1 MIYDNLI
8 KNFDNIKATLGISF
22 INGPKVEVQS
32 PVKAEYKV
40 EFINSQT
47 GQLVHT
53 NVINNNCW
61 TKCLYEYFIPWH
73 IKVYQKEHNGFVL
86 VEEHQYKAEGKRV
99 YIALDSKAL
108 GDTLSWFPYIE
119 EFRKKHKCK
128 VICSTFHNKFFKDQ
142 YPEIEFIEP
151 GEVAHN
157 LYAMYVLG
165 WPYKE
170 DGTVNLYKTP
180 SDFKTK
186 PLQQTASDIL
196 GLEFSEVR
204 PKLPIYGVEKKKQVS
219 IAIHGTAQAKYWNN
233 PTGWQEVVDWLIKQ
247 GYEVYLLSKEGD
259 TYMGNNHPKGIKY
272 LDSYSIENTIEVL
285 QESEAFIG
293 ISSGLSWLSWAV
305 NTPTVL
311 ISGFT
316 EEYTEPESVYRVST
330 PEGKCRGCFNRSR
343 LDAGD
348 WNWCPDHKGT
358 ERQFECSKSI
368 TSESVINTLKQTL
381 SL

>member
-8 KNFDNIKATLGISF
+8 KNLDNIRATLGVSF
-22 INGPKVEVQS
+22 VNGPKVEIQS

-40 EFINSQT
+40 EFINPVT
-47 GQLVHT
+47 GQIVHT
-53 NVINNNCW
+53 SVINNNCW
-61 TKCLYEYFIPWH
+61 TKCLYEYFIPWY
-73 IKVYQKEHNGFVL
+73 IKIYQKESNEFVL
-86 VEEHQYKAEGKRV
+86 AEEHYYNAENKRV
-99 YIALDSKAL
+99 YVALDSKAL
-108 GDTLSWFPYIE
+108 GDTLSWFPYVE
-119 EFRKKHKCK
+119 EFRKKHNCK
-128 VICSTFHNKFFKDQ
+128 MICSTFHNYLFKDQ
-142 YPEIEFIEP
+142 YPEIEFIQP

-170 DGTVNLYKTP
+170 DGEINLYRTP

-196 GLEFSEVR
+196 GIEFSEVK
-204 PKLPIYGVEKKKQVS
+204 PKLPIYSTEKKKQVS

-233 PTGWQEVVDWLIKQ
+233 PTGWQETVDWLIEQ

-272 LDSYSIENTIEVL
+272 LDSYTLESTIKVL

-293 ISSGLSWLSWAV
+293 ISSGLSWVSWAA

-316 EEYTEPESVYRVST
+316 EEYTEPASSYRIGA

-348 WNWCPDHKGT
+348 WNWCPDHKNT

-368 TSESVINTLKQTL
+368 KSESVIQTLKQIL

>member
-1 MIYDNLI
+1 MIYYNLI
-8 KNFDNIKATLGISF
+8 KNFDNIRATLGVSF
-22 INGPKVEVQS
+22 VNGPKVEVQS

-47 GQLVHT
+47 GQIVHT
-53 NVINNNCW
+53 SIINNNCW
-61 TKCLYEYFIPWH
+61 TKCLYEYFIPWY
-73 IKVYQKEHNGFVL
+73 IKVYQKEDNDFIL
-86 VEEHQYKAEGKRV
+86 AEEHHYNAENKRV

-108 GDTLSWFPYIE
+108 GDTLSWFPYVE
-119 EFRKKHKCK
+119 EFRKKHNCQ
-128 VICSTFHNKFFKDQ
+128 VICSTFHNRFFKDQ
-142 YPEIEFIEP
+142 YPEIKFIEP
-151 GEVAHN
+151 GEVAPN

-165 WPYKE
+165 WPYRE
-170 DGTVNLYKTP
+170 DGEIDLFKTP
-180 SDFKTK
+180 SDFKNK

-196 GLEFSEVR
+196 GLEFSEVK
-204 PKLPIYGVEKKKQVS
+204 PKITTYSVEKKKQVS

-233 PTGWQEVVDWLIKQ
+233 PTGWQEVVYWLLQQ

-259 TYMGNNHPKGIKY
+259 TYMDNNHPKGIKY
-272 LDSYSIENTIEVL
+272 LDSYSIEDTMQVL

-293 ISSGLSWLSWAV
+293 ISSGLSWLSWAT

-316 EEYTEPESVYRVST
+316 EEYTEPESCYRLGA

-358 ERQFECSKSI
+358 ERQFECSKLI
-368 TSESVINTLKQTL
+368 TADSVINELKKIL
-381 SL
+381 K

>member
-8 KNFDNIKATLGISF
+8 KNLDNIKASLGISF
-22 INGPKVEVQS
+22 VNGPKVEVIS

-40 EFINSQT
+40 EFINPIT
-47 GQLVHT
+47 GQIVHT
-53 NVINNNCW
+53 SIIKNNHW
-61 TKCLYEYFIPWH
+61 TKCLYEYFIPWY
-73 IKVYQKEHNGFVL
+73 IKVYQNENGTFVFA
-86 VEEHQYKAEGKRV
+86 EDHYFNAEGKRV
-99 YIALDSKAL
+99 YISLDSKAL
-108 GDTLSWFPYIE
+108 GDTLAWFPYVD
-119 EFRKKHKCK
+119 EFRKKHNCK
-128 VICSTFHNKFFKDQ
+128 VVCSTFHNYLFKDQ
-142 YPEIEFIEP
+142 YPEIEFINP

-165 WPYKE
+165 WSYKE
-170 DGTVNLYKTP
+170 NGEVNLYRTP
-180 SDFKTK
+180 NDFKTK

-196 GLEFSEVR
+196 GIEFSEVK
-204 PKLPIYGVEKKKQVS
+204 PKLPTYTTEKKKQVS

-233 PTGWQEVVDWLIKQ
+233 PTGWQETVDWLVER
-247 GYEVYLLSKEGD
+247 GYEVYLLSREGD

-272 LDSYSIENTIEVL
+272 LDSYTLENTIKTL

-293 ISSGLSWLSWAV
+293 ISSGLSWVSWAAS
-305 NTPTVL
+305 TPTVL

-316 EEYTEPESVYRVST
+316 EEYTEPESCYRLGAL
-330 PEGKCRGCFNRSR
+330 EGKCRGCFNRSR

-368 TSESVINTLKQTL
+368 KSETVIEKLKL
-381 SL
+381 ILGK

>member
-8 KNFDNIKATLGISF
+8 KNLDNIRATLGISF
-22 INGPKVEVQS
+22 VNGPKVEVQS
-32 PVKAEYKV
+32 PVKAEYRV
-40 EFINSQT
+40 EFINPQT
-47 GQLVHT
+47 GQIVHT
-53 NVINNNCW
+53 SIINNNCW
-61 TKCLYEYFIPWH
+61 TKCLYEYFIPWY
-73 IKVYQKEHNGFVL
+73 IKVYQKEDNEFIL
-86 VEEHQYKAEGKRV
+86 VEESHYNAEGKRV

-108 GDTLSWFPYIE
+108 GDTLSWFPYVE
-119 EFRKKHKCK
+119 EFRKKHNCQ
-128 VICSTFHNKFFKDQ
+128 VICSTFHNRFFKDQ

-151 GEVAHN
+151 GEVAPN

-165 WPYKE
+165 WPYRE
-170 DGTVNLYKTP
+170 NGEIDLFKTP
-180 SDFKTK
+180 SDFKNK

-196 GLEFSEVR
+196 GLDFSEVK
-204 PKLPIYGVEKKKQVS
+204 PKITTYSVEKKKQVS

-233 PTGWQEVVDWLIKQ
+233 PTGWQEVVYWLLQQ

-272 LDSYSIENTIEVL
+272 LDSYSIENTMQVL

-316 EEYTEPESVYRVST
+316 EKYTEPESIHRVGT
-330 PEGKCRGCFNRSR
+330 PEGKCAGCFNRSR

-348 WNWCPDHKGT
+348 WNWCPDHKNT
-358 ERQFECSKSI
+358 TRQFECSKSI
-368 TSESVINTLKQTL
+368 TADSVIEKLKKIL
-381 SL
+381 K